1 MNHGRRVGFGGAL
14 GVGVTLG
21 AGVGDAMFA
30 GGAFLSGKFLKFF
43 VREVTPIREN
53 GVHCRARGCSHVCV
67 ECEEFAFAS

>member
-1 MNHGRRVGFGGAL
+1 
-14 GVGVTLG
+14 
-21 AGVGDAMFA
+21 MFA
-30 GGAFLSGKFLKFF
+30 DGAFLSRKFLKFF

>member
-1 MNHGRRVGFGGAL
+1 MNHGRGVGFGRAP
-14 GVGVTLG
+14 GVGVTLV

-53 GVHCRARGCSHVCV
+53 GLHCPTRGCSNVCV